1 MNTSRRRGSPTK
13 CYLLPALYI
22 HAEAS
27 NFSRRQSEYRRAS
40 NANAPLAASQG
51 NQEDVRFNTSPYA
64 SQILTVAA
72 LSAACFGLYA
82 TVTFPPI
89 IVTAPRIGG
98 GTVVC
103 RGEAC
108 AGVLQS
114 LQETGGSKGGDQSD
128 HENPTEDIP
137 VNPAALCAN
146 LNANKPSNCSLSNPP
161 PSPGITVP
169 GQAAWSANGCG
180 TGGAAEWFHEKILSY
195 GFGDVYSGNL
205 DAPYPGISF
214 LAACNSHDACWG
226 GANDRTWCDIIFEES
241 MESACNSISN
251 TSGWGSCRGLASA
264 YHAAVSSDPAT
275 NNYNET
281 VAERSCALWASDM
294 RENGC
299 TP

>member
-1 MNTSRRRGSPTK
+1 MSGSERRNTLVK
-13 CYLLPALYI
+13 
-22 HAEAS
+22 
-27 NFSRRQSEYRRAS
+27 F
-40 NANAPLAASQG
+40 
-51 NQEDVRFNTSPYA
+51 
-64 SQILTVAA
+64 LTVAA

-169 GQAAWSANGCG
+169 GQTPWAPNGCG
-180 TGGAAEWFHEKILSY
+180 TGGIGSWFQDAILEIANSQS
-195 GFGDVYSGNL
+195 YSG
-205 DAPYPGISF
+205 DIHEPYAGVSF
-214 LAACNSHDACWG
+214 RAACDAHDACWASG
-226 GANDRTWCDIIFEES
+226 GGRGQCDLAFWNQTL
-241 MESACNSISN
+241 SACTHLSN
-251 TSGWGSCRGLASA
+251 NNALNTCTGFANGYHYAVSTTNGSHSA
-264 YHAAVSSDPAT
+264 YAT
-275 NNYNET
+275 STAN
-281 VAERSCALWASDM
+281 RQCALWSSDM

-299 TP
+299 VN

>member
-72 LSAACFGLYA
+72 LSAACFGLYP

-146 LNANKPSNCSLSNPP
+146 LNANKPSNCILSNPP

-169 GQAAWSANGCG
+169 GRPPYQTNGCG
-180 TGGAAEWFHEKILSY
+180 TGKIANLFLDLALTISTKPY
-195 GFGDVYSGNL
+195 YSG
-205 DAPYPGISF
+205 DFQSPYPGISF
-214 LAACNSHDACWG
+214 RAACDGHNQCWG
-226 GANDRTWCDIIFEES
+226 SGGDKNVCDFNFRSEMIS
-241 MESACNSISN
+241 ACGGESASNNNCLGFSGLYHGAVSN
-251 TSGWGSCRGLASA
+251 TG
-264 YHAAVSSDPAT
+264 AALST
-275 NNYNET
+275 YNS
-281 VAERSCALWASDM
+281 VQQDRSCALWASDM

-299 TP
+299 SN

>member
-82 TVTFPPI
+82 TVTLPP
-89 IVTAPRIGG
+89 VVATTPRIGG
-98 GTVVC
+98 GEVIC
-103 RGEAC
+103 RGIKCADVLGSMQEALPPYPTQDDSMP
-108 AGVLQS
+108 AGDVAIDGNAFCQ
-114 LQETGGSKGGDQSD
+114 
-128 HENPTEDIP
+128 
-137 VNPAALCAN
+137 N
-146 LNANKPSNCSLSNPP
+146 LNQNKPSGCSLGNPP

-180 TGGAAEWFHEKILSY
+180 TGGIGSWFQDAILEVATSQS
-195 GFGDVYSGNL
+195 YSG
-205 DAPYPGISF
+205 DIHAPYPGVSF
-214 LAACNSHDACWG
+214 RAACDTHDACWASG
-226 GANDRTWCDIIFEES
+226 GGRGQCDLAFWNQTL
-241 MESACNSISN
+241 SACTHLSN
-251 TSGWGSCRGLASA
+251 TDALNTCNGFANGYHFAVSTTNGSHSA
-264 YHAAVSSDPAT
+264 YAT
-275 NNYNET
+275 STAN
-281 VAERSCALWASDM
+281 RQCALWGSDM

-299 TP
+299 VN